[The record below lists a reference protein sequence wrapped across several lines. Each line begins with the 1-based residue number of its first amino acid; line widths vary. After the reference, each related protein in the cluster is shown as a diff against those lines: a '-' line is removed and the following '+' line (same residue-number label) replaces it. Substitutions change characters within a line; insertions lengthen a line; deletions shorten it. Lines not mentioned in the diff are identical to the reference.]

1 MKEKRNKDGGK
12 KSYILTRETLGM
24 TFLLFSAI
32 IFLTL
37 LTGSAVFAGIGKAI
51 CTFMYGVFGYGS
63 LIVTVLLAYFGEW
76 LTFEKKIKISIKKA
90 VTVSLTVFSLFLLFH
105 AVSTRGYAM
114 NGYGAYIAD
123 CYKNAQNGYAGYTF
137 GGVFSAIFV
146 YPVAKAGG
154 FVTAYVVLTVVTLC
168 YGKHFYIP

>member
-76 LTFEKKIKISIKKA
+76 LTFEKKIKISIKK
-90 VTVSLTVFSLFLLFH
+90 VF
-105 AVSTRGYAM
+105 
-114 NGYGAYIAD
+114 
-123 CYKNAQNGYAGYTF
+123 
-137 GGVFSAIFV
+137 
-146 YPVAKAGG
+146 
-154 FVTAYVVLTVVTLC
+154 
-168 YGKHFYIP
+168 